1 MINMSC
7 VAKAI
12 ECCKKYDNLQTL
24 VVVNDAND
32 YENILNCL
40 RTANKENRLRF
51 SKQQMIIDCYFRNG
65 SVLRVRSKN
74 NTARGIKANILLYD
88 DKIDENVLNT
98 VFRPMIRPYSL
109 DPLWYN

>member
-12 ECCKKYDNLQTL
+12 ECCKKYEYLQTL
-24 VVVNDAND
+24 VVIDNENDFDNMLNYLRKVN
-32 YENILNCL
+32 ENVLI
-40 RTANKENRLRF
+40 F
-51 SKQQMIIDCYFRNG
+51 SKRDMVINSLFCNG
-65 SVLRVRSKN
+65 SRLLVRSKN
-74 NTARGIKANILLYD
+74 NTARGIIANLLLYD

-109 DPLWYN
+109 DPLGYN